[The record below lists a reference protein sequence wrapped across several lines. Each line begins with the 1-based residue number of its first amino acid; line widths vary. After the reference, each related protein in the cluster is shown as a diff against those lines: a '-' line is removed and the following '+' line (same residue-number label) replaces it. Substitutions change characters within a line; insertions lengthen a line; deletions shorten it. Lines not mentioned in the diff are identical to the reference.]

1 MSMLTYIV
9 PVAGI
14 LALVYAYNKANWV
27 KEQDAGDEVMKD
39 IASQIQKGAMAFLFA
54 EYKVLVI
61 FVAVV
66 AALLAWANS
75 GSTESSSLVALS
87 FVAGAFI
94 SALSGFFGMKVA
106 TNANVRTTAAA
117 RHSLTKALAVSFAGG
132 SVMGM
137 SVVGLG
143 LLGLGTLFIIFSGI
157 FGIDSTAS
165 LTKTLNVLTGF
176 SMGASSIALFAR
188 VGGGIYTKAA
198 DVGADLVGKVEAGL
212 PEDDPRNPAVIADN
226 VGDNVGDVAG
236 MGADLFE
243 SYIGAIVGT
252 MVLGIGATIANSS
265 DLTLAPV
272 MLPMVLASAG
282 IVCSIVGSYF
292 VKVEEGGN
300 PQLALDAG
308 SFGAAGVMAVAT
320 FIITKM
326 MWPSNGV
333 DFNGTVVQATDVGIA
348 TVIGLAVGVAVGMI
362 TSYYC
367 SIGKAPV
374 NGVVEQSKTG
384 YATNIIAGLAL
395 GMESTMIP
403 MLLIAVGVVASAQVA
418 GL

>member
-188 VGGGIYTKAA
+188 VGGGI
-198 DVGADLVGKVEAGL
+198 
-212 PEDDPRNPAVIADN
+212 
-226 VGDNVGDVAG
+226 
-236 MGADLFE
+236 
-243 SYIGAIVGT
+243 
-252 MVLGIGATIANSS
+252 
-265 DLTLAPV
+265 
-272 MLPMVLASAG
+272 
-282 IVCSIVGSYF
+282 
-292 VKVEEGGN
+292 
-300 PQLALDAG
+300 
-308 SFGAAGVMAVAT
+308 
-320 FIITKM
+320 
-326 MWPSNGV
+326 
-333 DFNGTVVQATDVGIA
+333 
-348 TVIGLAVGVAVGMI
+348 
-362 TSYYC
+362 
-367 SIGKAPV
+367 
-374 NGVVEQSKTG
+374 
-384 YATNIIAGLAL
+384 
-395 GMESTMIP
+395 
-403 MLLIAVGVVASAQVA
+403 
-418 GL
+418 